1 MARLED
7 KVALVTGAA
16 SGIGRAIALRFA
28 GEGAAVVVADLRE
41 DPREGGRPTHELI
54 QDNGGRSRF
63 TKIDVSSV
71 ESIENA
77 VQETVKQFGSLDI
90 MVNNAG
96 IFLGVRPI
104 QDISEEDYRKVMD
117 INVKGAYFGSK
128 IAAAAMKKQ
137 GKAGTII
144 NMSSIA
150 GLFGFKMASDYSVS
164 KGAVANLSRVLAL
177 ELGPLGIRINSI
189 NPGVIQTSMTEK
201 DEPISG
207 TMTEEIP
214 LRRDGTPE
222 EIANVALFL
231 ASDESSYVTGH
242 NLVADGGYT
251 AK

>member
-1 MARLED
+1 MSRLD
-7 KVALVTGAA
+7 NKTALVTGGA

-28 GEGAAVVVADLRE
+28 EEGAAVAVADLKE
-41 DPREGGRPTHELI
+41 SPRRGGTPTHELI
-54 QDNGGRSRF
+54 RDKGGRSFF
-63 TKIDVSSV
+63 TEIDVSSV
-71 ESIENA
+71 ESIRNA
-77 VQETVKQFGSLDI
+77 VKKTVEEFGALDV

-96 IFLGVRPI
+96 IFMGTRPI
-104 QDISEEDYRKVMD
+104 EKISEEDFQKVME
-117 INVKGAYFGSK
+117 INVKGAFFGAK
-128 IAAAAMKKQ
+128 IAAEVMKKQ
-137 GKAGTII
+137 NDGGSII

-150 GLFGFKMASDYSVS
+150 GLFGFKEASDYSVS

-177 ELGPLGIRINSI
+177 ELGPAGIRINSI
-189 NPGVIQTSMTEK
+189 NPGVIQTSMTEE

-207 TMTEEIP
+207 TMTGQIP
-214 LRRDGTPE
+214 LRRDGRPE